1 VYYSNQLFAK
11 QQGFG
16 SHMSI
21 PRRTFLATG
30 AVLSVLL
37 ITGCAT
43 TAKLM
48 EPDPPKVVVRISSS
62 TDLNPDMMGRASPI
76 VVRVYELK
84 SDDIFNNADFFALYE
99 QDASILGGDMTG
111 RDEMEIP
118 PGENA
123 SIEKELDIEARYIG
137 VIAAYRDLDNAVWR
151 GSIETPLDKTTYI
164 DVTLNKLSLSVT
176 KGEKKGGF
184 LGF

>member
-1 VYYSNQLFAK
+1 MNIK
-11 QQGFG
+11 
-16 SHMSI
+16 
-21 PRRTFLATG
+21 RRTFLVASTI
-30 AVLSVLL
+30 LSGLL
-37 ITGCAT
+37 ITGCGT

-48 EPDPPKVVVRISSS
+48 EPDPAKVVISLTSS

-76 VVRVYELK
+76 VVRIYELK

-99 QDASILGGDMTG
+99 QDTSILGGDMTG

-123 SIEKELDIEARYIG
+123 SIEKELNIEARHIG

-151 GSIETPLDKTTYI
+151 GTIETPLDETTYI
-164 DVTLNKLSLSVT
+164 DITLGKLSLSVK

>member
-1 VYYSNQLFAK
+1 
-11 QQGFG
+11 
-16 SHMSI
+16 
-21 PRRTFLATG
+21 
-30 AVLSVLL
+30 
-37 ITGCAT
+37 
-43 TAKLM
+43 M
-48 EPDPPKVVVRISSS
+48 EPDPPKVVVRITSS
-62 TDLNPDMMGRASPI
+62 TDLNPDITGRASPI

-99 QDASILGGDMTG
+99 QDTSILGGDMTG

-176 KGEKKGGF
+176 KGEK
-184 LGF
+184 

>member
-1 VYYSNQLFAK
+1 MNIS
-11 QQGFG
+11 
-16 SHMSI
+16 
-21 PRRTFLATG
+21 RRTFLG
-30 AVLSVLL
+30 VSAVLSGLL
-37 ITGCAT
+37 IAGCGA

-48 EPDPPKVVVRISSS
+48 EPDPAKVSIRINSS

-76 VVRVYELK
+76 VVRIYELK

-111 RDEMEIP
+111 RDEMDIP

-123 SIEKELDIEARYIG
+123 AIEKELNIEARYIG
-137 VIAAYRDLDNAVWR
+137 VIAAYRDIDNAVWR
-151 GSIETPLDKTTYI
+151 GSIETPLDETTYI
-164 DVTLNKLSLSVT
+164 DITLGKLSLSVK

>member
-1 VYYSNQLFAK
+1 MN
-11 QQGFG
+11 
-16 SHMSI
+16 I
-21 PRRTFLATG
+21 RRRNFLTIG
-30 AVLSVLL
+30 AVLSGLL

-48 EPDPPKVVVRISSS
+48 EPDPAKVVIRIASS

-84 SDDIFNNADFFALYE
+84 SDDIFNNADFFALYDE
-99 QDASILGGDMTG
+99 DASILGDDMTA
-111 RDEMEIP
+111 RDEMNIP
-118 PGENA
+118 PDEHV

-151 GSIETPLDKTTYI
+151 GSIETPLDETTYI
-164 DVTLNKLSLSVT
+164 DVTLGKLSLSVK

-184 LGF
+184 FGF

>member
-1 VYYSNQLFAK
+1 MNT
-11 QQGFG
+11 G
-16 SHMSI
+16 
-21 PRRTFLATG
+21 RRTFLAAG
-30 AVLSVLL
+30 AVLSGLL
-37 ITGCAT
+37 IAGCAT

-48 EPDPPKVVVRISSS
+48 EPDPAKVVIRITSS
-62 TDLNPDMMGRASPI
+62 TDLNPDMMGRPSPI

-84 SDDIFNNADFFALYE
+84 SDDILNNADFFALYE
-99 QDASILGGDMTG
+99 QDTSILGSDMTG

-118 PGENA
+118 PGENIT
-123 SIEKELDIEARYIG
+123 IEKELNIDARYIG

-151 GSIETPLDKTTYI
+151 GSIATPLDETTYI
-164 DVTLNKLSLSVT
+164 DVRLDKLTLSVM